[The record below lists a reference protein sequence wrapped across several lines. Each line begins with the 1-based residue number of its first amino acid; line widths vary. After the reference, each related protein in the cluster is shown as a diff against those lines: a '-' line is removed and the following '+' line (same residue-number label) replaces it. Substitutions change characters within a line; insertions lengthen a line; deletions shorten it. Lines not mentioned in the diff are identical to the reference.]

1 MGTIMQIKQHN
12 DSVTVS
18 SILIFGP
25 VETSR
30 NHLISKDATNYQGE
44 Y

>member
-25 VETSR
+25 GETGKR
-30 NHLISKDATNYQGE
+30 GHILHF
-44 Y
+44 